1 MSENR
6 ALKKEMYYDEAIRLH
21 FELGYGEDRVA
32 EILPIGHTTA
42 WRWFRKF
49 AAENKG
55 KTPAMART
63 KKEKTTPKASD
74 GEAKD
79 VIHLPCMLQS
89 EKFSQNHEKSLIL
102 ADFLGWIKDVYL
114 PFLPDLPFARG
125 ECRHL
130 QCGKRFPMIPLA
142 FHQLG
147 LLLRISVGD
156 PRSQRLLYEKAGSLR
171 HRLLQIKYEKETFA

>member
-6 ALKKEMYYDEAIRLH
+6 TLKKEMYYDEAIRLH

-55 KTPAMART
+55 KIPAMART
-63 KKEKTTPKASD
+63 KKEKTTPSD

-79 VIHLPCMLQS
+79 DIQALKAELSAMKAKLKQAEMRADLYDEMINVA
-89 EKFSQNHEKSLIL
+89 EKKFKVEIRK
-102 ADFLGWIKDVYL
+102 
-114 PFLPDLPFARG
+114 
-125 ECRHL
+125 
-130 QCGKRFPMIPLA
+130 
-142 FHQLG
+142 
-147 LLLRISVGD
+147 
-156 PRSQRLLYEKAGSLR
+156 KAGAKR
-171 HRLLQIKYEKETFA
+171 

>member
-6 ALKKEMYYDEAIRLH
+6 TLKKEMYYDEAIRLH

-55 KTPAMART
+55 KIPAMART
-63 KKEKTTPKASD
+63 KKEKTTPSD

-79 VIHLPCMLQS
+79 DIQALKAELSAMKAKLKQAELRADLYDEIINVA
-89 EKFSQNHEKSLIL
+89 EKKFKVEIRK
-102 ADFLGWIKDVYL
+102 
-114 PFLPDLPFARG
+114 
-125 ECRHL
+125 
-130 QCGKRFPMIPLA
+130 
-142 FHQLG
+142 
-147 LLLRISVGD
+147 
-156 PRSQRLLYEKAGSLR
+156 KAGAKR
-171 HRLLQIKYEKETFA
+171 